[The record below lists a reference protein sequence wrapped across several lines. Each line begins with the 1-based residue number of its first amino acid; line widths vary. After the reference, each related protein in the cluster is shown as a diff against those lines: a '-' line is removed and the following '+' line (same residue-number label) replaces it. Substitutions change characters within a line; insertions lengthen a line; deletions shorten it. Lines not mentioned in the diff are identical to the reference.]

1 MAKKGP
7 CVEDQS
13 TEELSGE
20 QQGFGTASP
29 AEQGG
34 GGREAPST

>member
-7 CVEDQS
+7 CIEDKS

-20 QQGFGTASP
+20 QQGFGTASLT
-29 AEQGG
+29 EQGG